1 MSLIKQIDNALSPT
15 FCEQLIGG
23 YSGFLEPAAVGEGAK
38 KTYKSGRVALSHEM
52 QPNLQISAM
61 TKGFANMLDNGARDL
76 KVAHCDLICYGPG
89 MRFDRHKDAAAKAYT
104 IIYFLNEGFEGGD
117 LRFDSGEV
125 FSEMPV
131 GSAVVW
137 KNTDDSYH
145 EVTEV
150 TSGLRFVLAHWVL
163 AK

>member
-1 MSLIKQIDNALSPT
+1 MALIKEVRNALSPT
-15 FCEQLIGG
+15 FCQQLIGG
-23 YSGFLEPAAVGEGAK
+23 YSGFLEPAAVGEGSR

-52 QPNLQISAM
+52 KPNLQISAM
-61 TKGFANMLDNGARDL
+61 TKGLANQLDGGAKDL
-76 KVAHCDLICYGPG
+76 SVAHCDLICYGPG

-104 IIYFLNEGFEGGD
+104 IIYFLNEGYFGGD
-117 LRFDSGEV
+117 LRFDTGEV
-125 FSEMPV
+125 FSDMEV

-163 AK
+163 A